1 MGTWFSGGPGSTRIM
16 VRLDDL
22 KSIFQSKRFSDST
35 NQNTRKGAAEE
46 TQDESLITA
55 AAPPFRHQAAAPA
68 PTHAPAG
75 SSRRRRAGGGGGQRR
90 RFLTG
95 RQQRRRRRR
104 LPDTPVPHCRYRR
117 TATWSTASPPRMRG
131 APPAITR
138 FGRQA
143 AVPPA
148 HALSGHGRSLPCC
161 LTLPGHRARPSAGAL
176 PATRRSI
183 VRPCYRPQSPRFFL
197 PPAILPPSPGP
208 AHLCAAAGPRAQP
221 GSGPGRH

>member
-1 MGTWFSGGPGSTRIM
+1 MGTWFIGGPGSTRIM

-22 KSIFQSKRFSDST
+22 KSLFQSKRFCDST
-35 NQNTRKGAAEE
+35 NQNTRKGAAE

-55 AAPPFRHQAAAPA
+55 AVPPFRHQAAAPA

-75 SSRRRRAGGGGGQRR
+75 SSRRHRAGGGGGQRR

-95 RQQRRRRRR
+95 RQQRKRRCR

-117 TATWSTASPPRMRG
+117 TATWSTAPPPRMRG

-143 AVPPA
+143 AVPLA

-161 LTLPGHRARPSAGAL
+161 LTLPGHGARPSAGPSCG
-176 PATRRSI
+176 PATGPRAPAFSS
-183 VRPCYRPQSPRFFL
+183 RPSSP
-197 PPAILPPSPGP
+197 PGP